1 MVLRSSLRLGLT
13 AFVSL
18 VLLATLATPLVAQ
31 EDAAGSTAAPLQS
44 MSTLAF
50 GPDGLLFVGDG
61 KAGAVYAIETGDV
74 TAGEVGERF
83 GLRDL
88 ETKLAAMLGTRASE
102 VMIHDLAVNPASHNM
117 YLAVSR
123 GRAGWDSRWE
133 LPNDLADATVLVRV
147 TTAGDLEEVSL
158 EGLAWSKADLP
169 DPVDAAK
176 THRWK
181 QGTSLRT
188 DTITD
193 LVYDDGTVW
202 VAGLS
207 NEEFSSA
214 LWRLAHPFTASNDG
228 ANAKK
233 TTVEIYHG
241 AHGEWETHAPIRTF
255 VPYELEGKEQLLAA
269 YLCTPLV
276 TFDTANLEDGAHV
289 KGRTVAE
296 FGSGNYPLD
305 MIVYQKNGADRLLI
319 ANSNLPMMI
328 VDPADIA
335 GFEGE
340 INTEV
345 EGYVGGV
352 SYEIRSGTGV
362 QQMDLLDEN
371 RIVVL
376 QRLPGGTLDLVTL
389 PTRRF

>member
-1 MVLRSSLRLGLT
+1 MPLRRDTFRLL
-13 AFVSL
+13 ASL
-18 VLLATLATPLVAQ
+18 VFALLLVAPL
-31 EDAAGSTAAPLQS
+31 AAQDVAAAEAEAAPLQS

-50 GPDGLLFVGDG
+50 GPNGLLLVGDA
-61 KAGAVYAIETGDV
+61 KSGAIFAIETGDV

-83 GLRDL
+83 GLADL

-102 VMIHDLAVNPASHNM
+102 VLIHDLAVNPASHNM

-133 LPNDLADATVLVRV
+133 LPNDLADASILVRV
-147 TTAGDLEEVSL
+147 TTAGDLEEVPL
-158 EGLAWSKADLP
+158 AGLAWSKADLP
-169 DPVDAAK
+169 NPIDAQK

-181 QGTSLRT
+181 QGVSLRT

-193 LVYDDGTVW
+193 LAFDDGTVW

-207 NEEFSSA
+207 NEEFAST
-214 LWRLAHPFTASNDG
+214 LWRIAYPFDG
-228 ANAKK
+228 AEGE
-233 TTVEIYHG
+233 TTPARRTSVEIFHG
-241 AHGEWETHAPIRTF
+241 AHGAWETHAPIRAF
-255 VPYELEGKEQLLAA
+255 VPYDLQGKEQLLAA

-276 TFDTANLEDGAHV
+276 TFDTAHLEDGAHV

-305 MIVYQKNGADRLLI
+305 MIVYQKDGADRLLI
-319 ANSNLPMMI
+319 ANSNLPLMI

-335 GFEGE
+335 SFEGE

-345 EGYVGGV
+345 EGYVAGV
-352 SYEIRSGTGV
+352 PYEIRSGTGV
-362 QQMDLLDEN
+362 QQMDVLDAD